1 LGEDESLD
9 EGLDVSRIN
18 DGNVP
23 ELQTEWDAVEDACI
37 PNMKQPEE
45 QRVDFDGMLEALS
58 ELSPLRLSRLDQ
70 SGSQ

>member
-23 ELQTEWDAVEDACI
+23 GLQNEWDAVEDACI

-45 QRVDFDGMLEALS
+45 
-58 ELSPLRLSRLDQ
+58 
-70 SGSQ
+70 